1 MFRKHRREISQ
12 VENLDESEMALLKS
26 DSNESLNQ
34 SKGMIISNN
43 SLGNSRRKSNIKS
56 RPKSEKP
63 LNKDEEE
70 MNKILNALKFFKD
83 QTNNSKNSSGLVGN
97 FNEKEEPDKN
107 KEKENLCE
115 KERNNSSSREP
126 KSTSRC
132 KKTSKNRKKSGNSGG
147 GNSALG
153 FHSKLPL
160 HPLLQQIDHFKN
172 PHNRSVNIVGD
183 SPRSKKRKIQKG
195 RVSPNTFAIHHQR
208 HGSGAMHAVHHSKN
222 ASLEQEKLALLSKGR
237 PRSAKLKRKVA
248 KPGEKSKKNS
258 VNRQANNSYVKNG
271 VTTHSFLDSSLVMEE
286 GSYDK
291 EDKNFLRFMKKH
303 TANIKKE
310 NTKLKA
316 PEHMQKSSKISSNKF
331 TLYKRPE
338 AGNKSL
344 MQAYEHMSYIEDF
357 QKMHNNIE
365 EFMRN
370 KVNLKFDAKRKKVVS
385 GQKKKKPKRSA
396 TPGLSVYH

>member
-1 MFRKHRREISQ
+1 MTARWLYS
-12 VENLDESEMALLKS
+12 
-26 DSNESLNQ
+26 SLTPTRVWN
-34 SKGMIISNN
+34 KAKVMVKFDNT
-43 SLGNSRRKSNIKS
+43 LGNSRKKSNSKS
-56 RPKSEKP
+56 RPKSDKP
-63 LNKDEEE
+63 INKDEEE

-83 QTNNSKNSSGLVGN
+83 QTNNSKNSSGLVGGL
-97 FNEKEEPDKN
+97 NEKDDQDKN
-107 KEKENLCE
+107 KEKENVCD
-115 KERNNSSSREP
+115 KEMNNSSSREP
-126 KSTSRC
+126 ESRPRTSRC
-132 KKTSKNRKKSGNSGG
+132 KKSSKTRKKSGNSGG

-183 SPRSKKRKIQKG
+183 SPRSKKRKVQKG

-208 HGSGAMHAVHHSKN
+208 HGSGVMHAVHHSKN

-248 KPGEKSKKNS
+248 KPGEKSKKS
-258 VNRQANNSYVKNG
+258 SINRQANNSYVKNG
-271 VTTHSFLDSSLVMEE
+271 VTTHSLLDSSLIMEE

-303 TANIKKE
+303 TANIKKV

-316 PEHMQKSSKISSNKF
+316 PEHTKSSKISSNKF
-331 TLYKRPE
+331 MLYKRPE
-338 AGNKSL
+338 SGNKSL
-344 MQAYEHMSYIEDF
+344 MHAYEQMSYIEDF

-370 KVNLKFDAKRKKVVS
+370 KGNLKFDAKRKKAAT

-396 TPGLSVYH
+396 TPGLSVYQ